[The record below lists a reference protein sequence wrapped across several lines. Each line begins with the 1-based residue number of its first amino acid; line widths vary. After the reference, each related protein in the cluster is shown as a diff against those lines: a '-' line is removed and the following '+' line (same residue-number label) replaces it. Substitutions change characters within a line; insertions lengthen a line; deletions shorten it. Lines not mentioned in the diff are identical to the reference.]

1 MIELRFTGE
10 SAADILKELNA
21 FVSGTKATIEAVK
34 PEPAKVVKIKPDAK
48 APDASAPEVKSS
60 GTDASKPEAAAAG
73 DAPKDAPKDQLS
85 EEAIKAER
93 IVIRALVDERT
104 KIDKPTLE
112 KVRALLSSM
121 PQQPKAANVS
131 TLEPA
136 NFAAFKEK
144 LLEIKMPE
152 KK

>member
-34 PEPAKVVKIKPDAK
+34 PEPAKVVKIKPDTK
-48 APDASAPEVKSS
+48 APDASAPEVKPS

-73 DAPKDAPKDQLS
+73 DAPKDQLS